1 MRQTLSKRLSTTL
14 LTILLLITCTGCGK
28 ETQYSIAEW
37 YCDLVSAANLTAS
50 SNQEEITNTLVAWE
64 VIDSPMQFV
73 LDEPL
78 TYEVMAYTLSHLV
91 DEEVEHIN
99 TYIIDETNYTK
110 EINNLLDLGL
120 YENEDL
126 HFKSQANVPLEIA
139 KEVLGKAIYHINHR
153 QFPEQLE
160 IEFDESVQ
168 KLADDY
174 NVEDLE
180 IGHVYVDKDNHVYIL
195 EIDEQ
200 GLKHLKE
207 VDPLPYLK
215 DMELSS
221 DEEITFED
229 AYFEDLYPRNNKSSI
244 YEDERFERKAF
255 KFIDSHH
262 FEIDDFKI
270 SYYFN
275 YNSIHLH
282 VSKVTDRGL
291 NLYFDGN
298 INHIKPSYKWKYA
311 NHKLEE
317 AYFKMAFDT
326 NESMGLSVARYH
338 NLYGDFKDAES
349 LKDLFKKSEDIVDKE
364 MTLFKIH
371 IPIEGMPTAEIVL
384 VVKLNLYLS
393 GRIELALSSENEWGF
408 EARNGRLR
416 IINDNETD
424 LDLILGASGSS
435 SLGIESDLKALD
447 YSLMNI
453 VARAGIR
460 GQVKTTFHAYDSQ
473 GYLKTYES
481 DAEYDLTEEIAEDLG
496 EPVYVC
502 GDVSLNWLLDLEFNT
517 PHSLAGRFGFNK
529 VIHILDQDNQVFKNL
544 THIENGVF
552 KDHCSYL
559 DREYLEDNHN
569 DEIIVSDKLLLVNHA
584 IVLKER
590 HQIKIK
596 GMPANYTLNDIKYQS
611 EDETIANVTSTGLI
625 KRVSPG
631 VTRIRVATKDDKH
644 EVFLNVMVSDLDA

>member
-1 MRQTLSKRLSTTL
+1 MHQTLSRRLFTTL
-14 LTILLLITCTGCGK
+14 LTILLLITCAGCEK
-28 ETQYSIAEW
+28 ETKYSIAEW
-37 YCDLVSAANLTAS
+37 YRDLASTANLTS
-50 SNQEEITNTLVAWE
+50 STNQEEIINTLIAWKIIE
-64 VIDSPMQFV
+64 SPNQFTLNDS
-73 LDEPL
+73 L
-78 TYEVMAYTLSHLV
+78 TYEVMAYTLAHLV
-91 DEEVEHIN
+91 AEEVEHTN

-110 EINNLLDLGL
+110 EINNVLDLGL

-126 HFKSQANVPLEIA
+126 HFESQSDVPLEIA
-139 KEVLGKAIYHINHR
+139 QNVLEKAIYHINHR
-153 QFPEQLE
+153 EFPERFE

-168 KLADDY
+168 KLADNY
-174 NVEDLE
+174 VLEDLE
-180 IGHVYVDKDNHVYIL
+180 VGQVYADENNRVYDV

-200 GLKHLKE
+200 GVKYLKE

-221 DEEITFED
+221 DEELTFED
-229 AYFEDLYPRNNKSSI
+229 AYFEDLYPNGDYSSI

-262 FEIDDFKI
+262 FEIDDFNI

-275 YNSIHLH
+275 FNSVHIH
-282 VSKVTDRGL
+282 VSKTTDRGL

-298 INHIKPSYKWKYA
+298 INHIKPSYKWKYG

-326 NESMGLSVARYH
+326 NESLGLSTARYH
-338 NLYGDFKDAES
+338 NLYGNFKDAKS
-349 LKDLFKKSEDIVDKE
+349 LKDLFKNSEDIVEKE

-371 IPIEGMPTAEIVL
+371 VPIEGLPTAEIVL

-393 GRIELALSSENEWGF
+393 GCIELALSSENDWGF
-408 EARNGRLR
+408 EIRNGQFRT
-416 IINDNETD
+416 INNNETD
-424 LDLILGASGSS
+424 LDLVIGASASS
-435 SLGIESDLKALD
+435 SLGIETDLKALE

-453 VARAGIR
+453 AARAGIR
-460 GQVKTTFHAYDSQ
+460 GQVKTTFHVYDSK
-473 GYLKTYES
+473 GYLKTYHS
-481 DAEYDLTEEIAEDLG
+481 DAEYDLLDEIAKDVG

-502 GDVSLNWLLDLEFNT
+502 GDISLNWLFDLEFNT
-517 PHSLAGRFGFNK
+517 QRSLAGRFGFNK

-559 DREYLEDNHN
+559 DREHLEENHH
-569 DEIIVSDKLLLVNHA
+569 DEIIVSDKLILANHA

-590 HQIKIK
+590 HQIKIV
-596 GMPANYTLNDIKYQS
+596 GMPANYSLSDIKYMS
-611 EDETIANVTSTGLI
+611 EDETIATVTSTGLI

-631 VTRIRVATKDDKH
+631 VTRIKVTTKDNNY